1 VRAADRRSVRPI
13 RLLRGVTHAEGG
25 PRPRK
30 ADADADADAKTITAP
45 ATERR
50 KAVSLPTRLTA
61 IAALLVAATVLVV
74 AGVAARLMRDDLGGS
89 LDRRL
94 SSAAASFRDGPAGR
108 VTDPAALA
116 AEARRWLAVQAHGPD
131 EVIAV
136 RTAGG
141 DVLSTSGGLDLSRI
155 ARSEDLL
162 ASTAARW
169 WTVPGPDGAGRVR
182 ALTVPLVLS
191 GHPRGTLLVAA
202 TTNGVDSTVEHLL
215 SAVAWASGVGL
226 AFAVALAFLSVRRA
240 LRPLSRMAAEIDA
253 IEPRGALPAYLA
265 ATVDA
270 PADEVGR
277 VADAFD
283 SLLAR
288 IDEAIAS
295 QRRFIS
301 DASHELRTPLTV
313 ARGHLELV
321 GRLGDPDADRSVRLA
336 LEELDRIGS
345 TVEELL
351 LLARL
356 DEGLPLAREAVEVEL
371 LLREAEMRGML
382 LGQGHIAVDVPE
394 GLSVVADPDRL
405 LQVVSNLTGNALR
418 HGGDGVTVTL
428 SARADAG
435 GAVVIEVA
443 DTGPGIPAADLPHV
457 FDRFYRGSAARRGVP
472 GGAGLGLAIVASL
485 VEAMGG
491 VISVRSTVGQGTT
504 FSMRL
509 PAATAPSED
518 AAPPAPGGAGGDP
531 GEVGEPSGRV
541 IDVRS

>member
-1 VRAADRRSVRPI
+1 MAA
-13 RLLRGVTHAEGG
+13 G
-25 PRPRK
+25 
-30 ADADADADAKTITAP
+30 
-45 ATERR
+45 TERR
-50 KAVSLPTRLTA
+50 RRAVSQPTRLTV

-74 AGVAARLMRDDLGGS
+74 AGVAARLMRDDLGAS

-94 SSAAASFRDGPAGR
+94 GSAATSFREGPASR
-108 VTDPAALA
+108 VADPAQLT
-116 AEARRWLAVQAHGPD
+116 AEARRWLAVQAHAED

-141 DVLSTSGGLDLSRI
+141 DVLSTSGGLDLGAVGRGD
-155 ARSEDLL
+155 ELL
-162 ASTAARW
+162 AATTAKW
-169 WTVPGPDGAGRVR
+169 WTVPGPNGTGHLR
-182 ALTVPLVLS
+182 ALTVPLVRRGQPS
-191 GHPRGTLLVAA
+191 GTLLVAA
-202 TTNGVDSTVEHLL
+202 TTTGVERTVDHLL
-215 SAVAWASGVGL
+215 SAVAWASGLGL
-226 AFAVALAFLSVRRA
+226 AFAVALAFVSVRKT
-240 LRPLSRMAAEIDA
+240 LQPLSRMAAEIDA
-253 IEPRGALPAYLA
+253 IEPRGALPDCLA

-283 SLLAR
+283 SLLVR

-313 ARGHLELV
+313 ARGQLELV
-321 GRLGDPDADRSVRLA
+321 GRLDDPEADRSVRLA

-356 DEGLPLAREAVEVEL
+356 DEGLPLAREAVEADL
-371 LLREAEMRGML
+371 TLREAALRGML
-382 LGQGHIAVDVPE
+382 LGQGDIVVDAPE
-394 GLSVVADPDRL
+394 GLSVIADPDRL

-418 HGGDGVTVTL
+418 HGGPGVTVTL
-428 SARADAG
+428 SARPEPARPQPARPDPARPDPAR
-435 GAVVIEVA
+435 AVTIDVA
-443 DTGPGIPAADLPHV
+443 DTGPGIPAADLSHV

-491 VISVRSTVGQGTT
+491 TISVSSRVGEGTT
-504 FSMRL
+504 FSIRL
-509 PAATAPSED
+509 PAAD
-518 AAPPAPGGAGGDP
+518 AAPPAPGGAGGGP
-531 GEVGEPSGRV
+531 GEVGEQPSGAGADLRV
-541 IDVRS
+541 SGTRGG

>member
-1 VRAADRRSVRPI
+1 MAVPV
-13 RLLRGVTHAEGG
+13 
-25 PRPRK
+25 
-30 ADADADADAKTITAP
+30 
-45 ATERR
+45 TERR

-89 LDRRL
+89 RDRRL
-94 SSAAASFRDGPAGR
+94 NSAATSFREGPAGR
-108 VTDPAALA
+108 VSDPAALA

-136 RTAGG
+136 RTADGE
-141 DVLSTSGGLDLSRI
+141 VLSTSGGIDLSRVG
-155 ARSEDLL
+155 RSDDLL
-162 ASTAARW
+162 SATRARW
-169 WTVPGPDGAGRVR
+169 WTVPGPGGAGKVR
-182 ALTVPLVLS
+182 ALTVPLIY
-191 GHPRGTLLVAA
+191 GGRPMGTLLVAA
-202 TTNGVDSTVEHLL
+202 TTTSVDRTVDHLL
-215 SAVAWASGVGL
+215 SAVGWASALGL
-226 AFAVALAFLSVRRA
+226 AFAVALAFVSVRRT

-253 IEPRGALPAYLA
+253 IEPRGELPAYLA

-288 IDEAIAS
+288 IDVAIAS

-321 GRLGDPDADRSVRLA
+321 GRLDDPDADRSVRLA

-371 LLREAEMRGML
+371 VLREAEMRGML
-382 LGQGHIAVDVPE
+382 QGQGDIVVDAPE
-394 GLSVVADPDRL
+394 GLSVIADPDRL
-405 LQVVSNLTGNALR
+405 LQVVSNLIGNALR
-418 HGGDGVTVTL
+418 HGGAGITVTL

-435 GAVVIEVA
+435 GVVIEVA

-457 FDRFYRGSAARRGVP
+457 FDRFYRGSAARQGVP

-491 VISVRSTVGQGTT
+491 VISVHSTMGQGTV
-504 FSMRL
+504 FSIRL
-509 PAATAPSED
+509 PATPTRN
-518 AAPPAPGGAGGDP
+518 AAPPAPGGAGGGP
-531 GEVGEPSGRV
+531 GEVGEPSGKV